1 MPEHEQKAQELIKLC
16 LPHSQK
22 SIRVGVTGV
31 PGVGKSTFIEAFGK
45 LLTGKGKKIAV
56 LAIDP
61 TSERTH
67 GSILGDKSRMHELAA
82 DENAFIRP
90 SPSSGILG
98 GVANKTRE
106 SIILCE
112 AAGFDIILIET
123 VGVGQSETTV
133 SNLADFFL
141 LLMLAGAGDE
151 LQGIK
156 RGIMELADALIIT
169 KSDGDN
175 SIKAK
180 NAAMEYKKT
189 LHLFTTKENG
199 WIPQVSTCSALDKT
213 GLDTIWELIEKYNNQ
228 MQANS
233 YFVANRNKQNNYWLH
248 HIIKHEL
255 GNKKYQQLK
264 ADNTLTDLEEDIK
277 IGSSIYEVLK
287 KIA

>member
-1 MPEHEQKAQELIKLC
+1 
-16 LPHSQK
+16 
-22 SIRVGVTGV
+22 
-31 PGVGKSTFIEAFGK
+31 
-45 LLTGKGKKIAV
+45 
-56 LAIDP
+56 
-61 TSERTH
+61 
-67 GSILGDKSRMHELAA
+67 MHELAA

-175 SIKAK
+175 SINAK
-180 NAAMEYKKT
+180 NAAMEYKKA

-199 WIPQVSTCSALDKT
+199 WITQVSTCSALDKT
-213 GLDTIWELIEKYNNQ
+213 GLDTIWELIEEYNNQ

-233 YFVANRNKQNNYWLH
+233 YFVGNRNKQNNYWLH

-255 GNKKYQQLK
+255 GNKKYRKLI
-264 ADNTLTDLEEDIK
+264 AENSLTDLEKYLEK
-277 IGSSIYEVLK
+277 GSSIYEVLN
-287 KIA
+287 KIT